1 MRRFV
6 PFAKKS
12 QGRNMVRKFRG
23 DTSSTKV
30 QLRPNGEAAK
40 QFSTN
45 TARIEEFTENLYAA
59 YKVLVTPRTCDKC
72 PSACYNVEVRVACT
86 LCNLYPI

>member
-30 QLRPNGEAAK
+30 QWRPNGEAAK

-45 TARIEEFTENLYAA
+45 TARIEEFSENLYAA
-59 YKVLVTPRTCDKC
+59 YKVLVT
-72 PSACYNVEVRVACT
+72 SARQPVTMWRYGLPVPYAACT
-86 LCNLYPI
+86 L